1 MSKDWTGSANS
12 TWVTL
17 GASNHSEKDRQED
30 DYYATHPI
38 AMVKLLERESHSL
51 RNAGNLPLVVGT

>member
-38 AMVKLLERESHSL
+38 AMVKLLERESFSEPKEG
-51 RNAGNLPLVVGT
+51 RV